1 MSPAC
6 IDEEDLVGKPPRFV
20 SNTNRLHLSV
30 PHANS
35 VMENKHKFDPTVI
48 FRDLSIHKRDCF
60 IKLGLF
66 MLSFFYYLY
75 RYAGCGSGSFS
86 C

>member
-1 MSPAC
+1 
-6 IDEEDLVGKPPRFV
+6 
-20 SNTNRLHLSV
+20 
-30 PHANS
+30 
-35 VMENKHKFDPTVI
+35 MENKHKFDPTVI

-75 RYAGCGSGSFS
+75 RYAACANDPSFGAS
-86 C
+86 RSLFVIAAQ